1 MDTILKFNAL
11 PVVEKMRFAKVHESY
26 LLDNI
31 EQYIQISD
39 LDELYLQIAKDD
51 SLKEILADFP
61 EVRWEYYTYLGEMTA
76 LGSDGADD
84 YEYFTDTDYLSDLLF
99 SICSENEVWFNRIIH
114 NKLEAGIYVES
125 SIGLNEVEVEQFFST

>member
-11 PVVEKMRFAKVHESY
+11 PVAEKMRFAKVHESY

-31 EQYIQISD
+31 NQFIQISD
-39 LDELYLQIAKDD
+39 LDELYLQITNDD

-84 YEYFTDTDYLSDLLF
+84 YEYFTDTDYLSNLLF
-99 SICSENEVWFNRIIH
+99 SICSDNSVWFNRIIH
-114 NKLEAGIYVES
+114 NKLESGSYVLS
-125 SIGLNEVEVEQFFST
+125 SVGLVAKELEEFFSS